1 MKLNKAKKLAKIGKY
16 PRTWADIT
24 AKISEYLIMTCTAK
38 QLAIIA
44 DEMYVQHHN
53 GMMSANPD

>member
-16 PRTWADIT
+16 PRTWSAIT
-24 AKISEYLIMTCTAK
+24 ATISEYLIRTCTAK

-44 DEMYVQHHN
+44 DEMYAQHHN